1 LKKIFILLPGP
12 LTQREYIRFGVK
24 TLEKEFL
31 VKTLSLTPWLFP
43 KFYKSYSTKSFYSEN
58 NITINS
64 EKDFLNLLNNT
75 FPDIIIDGIGYKKN
89 KKVKKIINNNGKS
102 LFIDLFVNSVPWS
115 QPNIHHYIKKKFKKL
130 VFSPNKFFNE
140 LLNYIINKF
149 YSLTR
154 FKSDIGIVGGLFNL
168 NIAKKNSRKLIHAHS
183 TDYDIYLDIKDKPI
197 NKKNPYAV
205 FIDQSNTYDFDIF
218 NLKSP
223 YNDEYYDLLVKF
235 FKKLEKETKLSVI
248 FAAHPK
254 TPSSIIKKFPNLLKG
269 TEYQIGNTAELIK
282 NSNLVLLHHST
293 AFNFVTLFN
302 KPSVFLTS
310 NVLRGYSNV
319 RPRIEDYAKS
329 ANSKIINMDNDLNKL
344 LDIKILSKIDEGA
357 YKNFIDQHIK
367 MPNSSNIP
375 LWEIVTRYL
384 KNY

>member
-1 LKKIFILLPGP
+1 MKKIFILLPGP

-43 KFYKSYSTKSFYSEN
+43 KLYKSYSTKSFYSEN

-64 EKDFLNLLNNT
+64 EKDFLNLLNNI
-75 FPDIIIDGIGYKKN
+75 FPDIIIDGIGYPVT

-223 YNDEYYDLLVKF
+223 YNDEY
-235 FKKLEKETKLSVI
+235 
-248 FAAHPK
+248 
-254 TPSSIIKKFPNLLKG
+254 
-269 TEYQIGNTAELIK
+269 
-282 NSNLVLLHHST
+282 
-293 AFNFVTLFN
+293 
-302 KPSVFLTS
+302 
-310 NVLRGYSNV
+310 
-319 RPRIEDYAKS
+319 
-329 ANSKIINMDNDLNKL
+329 
-344 LDIKILSKIDEGA
+344 
-357 YKNFIDQHIK
+357 
-367 MPNSSNIP
+367 
-375 LWEIVTRYL
+375 
-384 KNY
+384 